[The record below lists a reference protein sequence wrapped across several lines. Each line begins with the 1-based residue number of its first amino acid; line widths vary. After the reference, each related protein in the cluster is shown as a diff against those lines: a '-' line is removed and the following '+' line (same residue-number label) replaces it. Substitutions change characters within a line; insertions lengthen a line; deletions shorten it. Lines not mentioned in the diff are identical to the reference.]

1 MIENTEQVANT
12 AYAVTAVVLLL
23 TCARF
28 VLRRLKHERI
38 YPDDW
43 LMVVAFFLMGGFAST
58 FPVLLHTGSGKHAHS
73 DTETVAE
80 TEFDSKYIIFG
91 RIAYLSYIWSLKVC
105 ILLYYYRLTSRQPEQ
120 RYVIFT
126 FWLIAATWT
135 TTFLNWMLQ
144 CHPFNLNWKLTS
156 PPQKCAEGRVG
167 LLFMSLSIIV
177 TNVILII
184 IPLPMIWRTQM
195 VTSTKLKVSA
205 VFLVG
210 IFLVVISIIRTI
222 FQESK
227 TQGLDDRFFW
237 GNMECLLMA
246 FFANAPILNAV
257 YRRIRAGARSSHLAS
272 RSDVGSARN
281 TDGIELCSAE
291 DSREI
296 DFMEALRGGP
306 GPESEKQ
313 SGRTYVLPASPAPA
327 KIASGSPKHSKR
339 KDVPHT
345 NVLLSVSRS
354 KGTNRDSL
362 GRAVQTVEIV
372 QTSEPADPKNPMAI
386 NALGG
391 VGRVETKISH
401 HDSSP
406 LPSNPDIYDE
416 LYSSAHRSMTLED
429 MLTEPNSPGRK
440 RQVMD
445 RACV

>member
-105 ILLYYYRLTSRQPEQ
+105 I
-120 RYVIFT
+120 
-126 FWLIAATWT
+126 
-135 TTFLNWMLQ
+135 
-144 CHPFNLNWKLTS
+144 
-156 PPQKCAEGRVG
+156 RVG

-210 IFLVVISIIRTI
+210 IF
-222 FQESK
+222 
-227 TQGLDDRFFW
+227 
-237 GNMECLLMA
+237 A

>member
-1 MIENTEQVANT
+1 MIENTVQVAQT

-28 VLRRLKHERI
+28 FLRRIKHERI

-43 LMVVAFFLMGGFAST
+43 LMIGAFLLMGGFAST
-58 FPVLLHTGSGKHAHS
+58 FPVL
-73 DTETVAE
+73 
-80 TEFDSKYIIFG
+80 FDSKYIMFG
-91 RIAYLSYIWSLKVC
+91 RIAYISYIWSLKAC
-105 ILLYYYRLTSRQPEQ
+105 ILLYYYRLTTRQPEQ

-135 TTFLNWMLQ
+135 TTFLLWMLQ
-144 CHPFNLNWKLTS
+144 CRPFNLNWKLTN
-156 PPQKCAEGRVG
+156 PPQKCARVG
-167 LLFMSLSIIV
+167 LLFMAISIIV
-177 TNVILII
+177 TNVILIA

-195 VTSTKLKVSA
+195 VTATKLKVSA

-222 FQESK
+222 LQESK
-227 TQGLDDRFFW
+227 IQKTDDRFFW

-246 FFANAPILNAV
+246 FFANAPILNAL
-257 YRRIRAGARSSHLAS
+257 YRRIKAGAGSRHLVS
-272 RSDVGSARN
+272 RSDMRSARN

-296 DFMEALRGGP
+296 DFMEAIRG
-306 GPESEKQ
+306 GPESEPDKH
-313 SGRTYVLPASPAPA
+313 STHTYVLPASPAPA
-327 KIASGSPKHSKR
+327 RTTSRSPNHSRR
-339 KDVPHT
+339 KEVPHT

-354 KGTNRDSL
+354 KGTNHDSL
-362 GRAVQTVEIV
+362 GRAVQTIEIF
-372 QTSEPADPKNPMAI
+372 QISELADAENPMTI
-386 NALGG
+386 NPLGG

-401 HDSSP
+401 HDTSP

-440 RQVMD
+440 QR
-445 RACV
+445 

>member
-1 MIENTEQVANT
+1 MIENTVQVAET

-28 VLRRLKHERI
+28 FLRRIKHERI

-43 LMVVAFFLMGGFAST
+43 LMIGAFLLMGGFAST
-58 FPVLLHTGSGKHAHS
+58 FPVLQSSFIIKES
-73 DTETVAE
+73 SNIETA
-80 TEFDSKYIIFG
+80 EFDSKYIMFG
-91 RIAYLSYIWSLKVC
+91 RIAYVSYIWSLKAC
-105 ILLYYYRLTSRQPEQ
+105 ILLYYYRLTTRQPEQ

-135 TTFLNWMLQ
+135 TTFLLWMLQ
-144 CHPFNLNWKLTS
+144 CRPFNLNWKLTN
-156 PPQKCAEGRVG
+156 PPQKCA
-167 LLFMSLSIIV
+167 SIIV
-177 TNVILII
+177 TNVILIA

-195 VTSTKLKVSA
+195 VTATKLKVSA

-210 IFLVVISIIRTI
+210 IFLVVISIIRTVL
-222 FQESK
+222 QESK
-227 TQGLDDRFFW
+227 TQEIDDRFFW

-246 FFANAPILNAV
+246 FFANAPILNAL
-257 YRRIRAGARSSHLAS
+257 YRRIKAGAGSSHLVS
-272 RSDVGSARN
+272 RSDMRSARN

-296 DFMEALRGGP
+296 DFMEAIRG
-306 GPESEKQ
+306 GPESEPDKH
-313 SGRTYVLPASPAPA
+313 STHTYVLPASPAPA
-327 KIASGSPKHSKR
+327 RTASRSPNHSRR
-339 KDVPHT
+339 KEVPHT

-362 GRAVQTVEIV
+362 GRAVQTIEIF
-372 QTSEPADPKNPMAI
+372 QTSELADPDNPMTI
-386 NALGG
+386 NPLGG

-401 HDSSP
+401 HDTSP

-429 MLTEPNSPGRK
+429 MLAEPNSPGRK
-440 RQVMD
+440 QR
-445 RACV
+445 

>member
-1 MIENTEQVANT
+1 MIENTEQVAHT
-12 AYAVTAVVLLL
+12 AYAVTSVVLLL

-28 VLRRLKHERI
+28 FLRRLKHERI

-43 LMVVAFFLMGGFAST
+43 LMIGAFLLMGGFAST
-58 FPVLLHTGSGKHAHS
+58 FPVLLQTGSGKHAHS
-73 DTETVAE
+73 DIETVEE
-80 TEFDSKYIIFG
+80 TEFDSKYIMFG
-91 RIAYLSYIWSLKVC
+91 RIAYLSYIWSLKAC
-105 ILLYYYRLTSRQPEQ
+105 ILLYYYRLTTRQPEQ

-126 FWLIAATWT
+126 FYLIATTWT
-135 TTFLNWMLQ
+135 TTFLLWMLQ
-144 CHPFNLNWKLTS
+144 CHPFNLNWKFTN
-156 PPQKCAEGRVG
+156 PPQKCARVG
-167 LLFMSLSIIV
+167 LLFMAISIIV
-177 TNVILII
+177 TNVILVI

-195 VTSTKLKVSA
+195 VTATKLKVSA

-222 FQESK
+222 LQESK
-227 TQGLDDRFFW
+227 IQQIDDRFFW

-246 FFANAPILNAV
+246 FFANAPILNAL
-257 YRRIRAGARSSHLAS
+257 YRRIRAGAGSSHLVS
-272 RSDVGSARN
+272 RSDMRSARN

-296 DFMEALRGGP
+296 DFMEAIRGGP
-306 GPESEKQ
+306 EPEHEKL
-313 SGRTYVLPASPAPA
+313 SSHTYALPASPAPA
-327 KIASGSPKHSKR
+327 RTASRSPNHSRR
-339 KDVPHT
+339 KEVPHT

-372 QTSEPADPKNPMAI
+372 QTSEPADPKNPMVI
-386 NALGG
+386 NPLGG

-401 HDSSP
+401 HDTSP

-429 MLTEPNSPGRK
+429 MLAEPNSPGRK
-440 RQVMD
+440 QR
-445 RACV
+445 

>member
-1 MIENTEQVANT
+1 MIENTVQVAQT

-28 VLRRLKHERI
+28 FLRRIKHEMI

-43 LMVVAFFLMGGFAST
+43 LMIGAFFLMGGFAST
-58 FPVLLHTGSGKHAHS
+58 FPVLLIISS
-73 DTETVAE
+73 NIETA
-80 TEFDSKYIIFG
+80 EFDSKYIMFG
-91 RIAYLSYIWSLKVC
+91 RIAYLSYIWSLKAC
-105 ILLYYYRLTSRQPEQ
+105 ILLYYYRLTTRQPEQ

-126 FWLIAATWT
+126 SWLIAATWT
-135 TTFLNWMLQ
+135 TTILMWMLQ
-144 CHPFNLNWKLTS
+144 CHPFNLNWKFTN
-156 PPQKCAEGRVG
+156 PPQKCA
-167 LLFMSLSIIV
+167 SIIV
-177 TNVILII
+177 TNVILVT

-195 VTSTKLKVSA
+195 VTATKLKVSA

-210 IFLVVISIIRTI
+210 IFLVVISIIRTVL
-222 FQESK
+222 QESK
-227 TQGLDDRFFW
+227 IQAIDDRFFW

-246 FFANAPILNAV
+246 FFANAPILNAL
-257 YRRIRAGARSSHLAS
+257 YRRIKAGAGSSHLVS
-272 RSDVGSARN
+272 RSDMRSARN

-296 DFMEALRGGP
+296 DFMEAIRGGP
-306 GPESEKQ
+306 EPEHEKQ
-313 SGRTYVLPASPAPA
+313 SSHTYVLPASPALA
-327 KIASGSPKHSKR
+327 RTASRSPNHSRR

-372 QTSEPADPKNPMAI
+372 QTSELADPKNPMAI
-386 NALGG
+386 NPLGG

-429 MLTEPNSPGRK
+429 MLAEPNSPGRK
-440 RQVMD
+440 QR
-445 RACV
+445 